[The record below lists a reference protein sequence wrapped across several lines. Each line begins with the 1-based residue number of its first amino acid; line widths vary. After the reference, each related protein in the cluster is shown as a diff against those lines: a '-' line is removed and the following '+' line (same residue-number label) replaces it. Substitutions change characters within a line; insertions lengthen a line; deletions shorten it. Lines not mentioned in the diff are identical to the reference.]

1 MTIKLYIDYMSQPCR
16 AILIFCGL
24 AKIPIEITEVNLS
37 SGAHLK
43 PPCSTLNPSRRIPF
57 IIDTTEQDFL
67 VFESE
72 AIVRYLSAK
81 FLTAKNPLY
90 PRDSQEK

>member
-1 MTIKLYIDYMSQPCR
+1 MTIKLYIDYMSQPAR
-16 AILIFCGL
+16 AILIFCEL
-24 AKIPIEITEVNLS
+24 TKIPIEITEVNIS
-37 SGAHLK
+37 IGEHLK

-67 VFESE
+67 VFESQ

-81 FLTAKNPLY
+81 FLTAKNSLY
-90 PRDSQEK
+90 PRDSPEK

>member
-16 AILIFCGL
+16 AVLIFCGL

-37 SGAHLK
+37 SGGHLK

-81 FLTAKNPLY
+81 FLAAKNPLY
-90 PRDSQEK
+90 PRDSPEK